1 MKKIFIVGCSRSGT
15 SLIQQR
21 IVEEFNIWSLPETEF
36 FIKKKEDAKQR
47 LALAS
52 DVISKANMNL
62 VTKIRVANNLDVFNW
77 LVNNIDIETTYNF
90 LFNDERYAFL
100 QQLLSK
106 IVGNRTSATGWVEK
120 TPTHYQHCEK
130 ILESDDTKI
139 IFVIRNGID
148 VAASI
153 RDRALKSPELFENQL
168 KLQYSINLWND
179 SIKQAKR
186 VADNKRVFI
195 QPFEQF
201 VLDEAYSLS
210 KIATFAQ
217 LDVRREKTTMKIK
230 GEIETWKKGTDEA
243 TSPPEEKWKLLFSKS
258 ELSELKE
265 KLDLSSYRKLCGVHN
280 D

>member
-1 MKKIFIVGCSRSGT
+1 MKKLFIVGCSRSGT

-36 FIKKKEDAKQR
+36 FIKNKEDAKQR

-52 DVISKANMNL
+52 DVISKANINL
-62 VTKIRVANNLDVFNW
+62 VTKIKVAKNLDVFNW
-77 LVNNIDIETTYNF
+77 LVNNIDIETTYKF
-90 LFNDERYAFL
+90 LFNDERYIFL
-100 QQLLSK
+100 EQLLSK
-106 IVGNRTSATGWVEK
+106 IVGNRTSASGWVEK

-153 RDRALKSPELFENQL
+153 RDRALKSPELFGNQL

-186 VADNKRVFI
+186 IAANKRVFI

-201 VLDEAYSLS
+201 VSKEAYSLS
-210 KIATFAQ
+210 KIGTFAQ
-217 LDVRREKTTMKIK
+217 LDVRQEKATMKIK
-230 GEIETWKKGTDEA
+230 GEIETWKKGTDKA
-243 TSPPEEKWKLLFSKS
+243 TTPPEEKWKLLFSKS
-258 ELSELKE
+258 ELSELQE